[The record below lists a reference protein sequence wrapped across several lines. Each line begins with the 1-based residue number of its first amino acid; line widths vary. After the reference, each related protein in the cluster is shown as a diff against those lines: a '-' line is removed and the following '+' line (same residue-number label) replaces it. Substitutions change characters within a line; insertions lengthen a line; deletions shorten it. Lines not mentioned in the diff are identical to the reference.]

1 MALKKLLNPVGVLAG
16 IGLFTVHT
24 LNNVALAA
32 VPDALEDGTNASA
45 PTGADENLFGAGSI
59 FQRVA
64 DFLIFLVGALAVIFL
79 IIGGLRYVVSSGNSS
94 QVESA
99 KNTILYA
106 IIGLVV
112 AIAAFAAVRFVVGQF
127 GGA

>member
-1 MALKKLLNPVGVLAG
+1 MALKKLLNPVGLLASVG
-16 IGLFTVHT
+16 YVTVQS
-24 LNNVALAA
+24 LQGVAFAA
-32 VPDALEDGTNASA
+32 VPDALENGTRAAS
-45 PTGADENLFGAGSI
+45 PTGAQENLFDTGGV
-59 FQRVA
+59 FQRIA
-64 DFLIFLVGALAVIFL
+64 DFLIFLVGALSVIFL

-112 AIAAFAAVRFVVGQF
+112 AIAAFAIVRFVISQF
-127 GGA
+127 AS